1 MLYID
6 SIQNLLVSEYLD
18 PCLQFARPRQHLD
31 PERGAVWET
40 FRKMPNSCLN
50 DQLSSLI
57 WCYVMPD
64 TNWIL
69 AETKICELDWIGMS
83 KIVTRTLIVQTAA
96 PREVPLFQP
105 CKTEIHR
112 IFLHFTRTPV
122 QKTHIMT
129 QTGQW
134 TPRNFPDVFL
144 GTHMWVW
151 WHDRCIYWRSAQCLS
166 VVCNFLL
173 VGWQGCCWTHNPK
186 PRIYPLVI

>member
-31 PERGAVWET
+31 PEKGAVWET

-69 AETKICELDWIGMS
+69 AENKICELDWIGMS

-96 PREVPLFQP
+96 PREVPLFHSDSCAKKHILWPKLANGHQ
-105 CKTEIHR
+105 EISPMF
-112 IFLHFTRTPV
+112 FLERTCEYDGTIGAFIGAVPSAYLSFAISYWLVDRAAAGPTTPNLGFTLWLFN
-122 QKTHIMT
+122 I
-129 QTGQW
+129 
-134 TPRNFPDVFL
+134 
-144 GTHMWVW
+144 
-151 WHDRCIYWRSAQCLS
+151 LS
-166 VVCNFLL
+166 MF
-173 VGWQGCCWTHNPK
+173 
-186 PRIYPLVI
+186 